1 MPFTS
6 LDFLLF
12 FIIVLAGYWL
22 IPKLFQNRWLLIMS
36 YIFYFKWNAI
46 YGICLVFVTA
56 ITYVFARIADATLK
70 RKQAVT
76 LGCGFCFLILA
87 IFKYSNFLLKN
98 IAEILQICFGIEL
111 RYSISWIVPVGIS
124 FYIFQ
129 ATAYLMDVY
138 YGKIRAERNLADYML
153 YVSFFPTVLSG
164 PIERGTTLLPQ
175 IKSQRTFNLD
185 QFRKGG
191 ILVLWGTFIKL
202 VLAERL
208 AIYVNYV
215 WNGIDECSGIFMII
229 AAIAYSLQIY
239 CDFKSYSD
247 IATGVALMLGFQL
260 SYNFYQPYF
269 SESITDFWRRWH
281 ISLSSWFK
289 DYLYIPLGG
298 GRCKKVKKYRNIL
311 IVFLISGI
319 WHGANWTFLLWGILN
334 GILQII
340 EDYTFSIRE
349 KICKLLRINCTVFSH
364 RILKIIFTF
373 VLSSFCW
380 IFFRANSVTDAILF
394 IQRMFIRWNPWII
407 FDGSLLNCGLM
418 ASDWVIVMLA
428 LLLLLIVSVMRE
440 KKIDLVGNILCQ
452 GAWFRYLIYLLGMLS
467 VFAWGVYGL
476 GYDAS
481 SFIYFKF

>member
-1 MPFTS
+1 
-6 LDFLLF
+6 
-12 FIIVLAGYWL
+12 
-22 IPKLFQNRWLLIMS
+22 
-36 YIFYFKWNAI
+36 
-46 YGICLVFVTA
+46 
-56 ITYVFARIADATLK
+56 
-70 RKQAVT
+70 
-76 LGCGFCFLILA
+76 
-87 IFKYSNFLLKN
+87 
-98 IAEILQICFGIEL
+98 
-111 RYSISWIVPVGIS
+111 
-124 FYIFQ
+124 
-129 ATAYLMDVY
+129 
-138 YGKIRAERNLADYML
+138 
-153 YVSFFPTVLSG
+153 
-164 PIERGTTLLPQ
+164 
-175 IKSQRTFNLD
+175 
-185 QFRKGG
+185 
-191 ILVLWGTFIKL
+191 
-202 VLAERL
+202 
-208 AIYVNYV
+208 
-215 WNGIDECSGIFMII
+215 MII

-334 GILQII
+334 GILQIL
-340 EDYTFSIRE
+340 EDYTFLIRE

-418 ASDWVIVMLA
+418 ASDWVIVMLS